1 MNEKTNYIHASD
13 ILPQVVEEAK
23 KELERII
30 KDIDNLVEDS
40 ISIEPQFHRHFVA
53 HRGEVTT
60 SMIYLPTW
68 EFITWKI
75 SYSYESPN
83 LTYICYDM
91 LL

>member
-1 MNEKTNYIHASD
+1 MTEKTNYIHASD

-53 HRGEVTT
+53 HRGEVTM
-60 SMIYLPTW
+60 SMIYLPT
-68 EFITWKI
+68 
-75 SYSYESPN
+75 
-83 LTYICYDM
+83 
-91 LL
+91 